1 MMIGQR
7 ESMKSILSR
16 FAGPFPSPKGTASV
30 PKEKAPVPKGRGW
43 NQKEKPPGF
52 AWGLGN
58 QNGISEEAASA
69 GAGADV
75 SSSFGFA
82 LPLTEK
88 SVTTMETFS

>member
-1 MMIGQR
+1 
-7 ESMKSILSR
+7 MKYINEE
-16 FAGPFPSPKGTASV
+16 GEPYKGIFEV
-30 PKEKAPVPKGRGW
+30 PEKVTYKR
-43 NQKEKPPGF
+43 
-52 AWGLGN
+52 LGN

-88 SVTTMETFS
+88 SATTMETFS

>member
-1 MMIGQR
+1 M
-7 ESMKSILSR
+7 
-16 FAGPFPSPKGTASV
+16 
-30 PKEKAPVPKGRGW
+30 PKEKAPARKGQR
-43 NQKEKPPGF
+43 
-52 AWGLGN
+52 LGN

-69 GAGADV
+69 GAGADA

>member
-1 MMIGQR
+1 
-7 ESMKSILSR
+7 MKSILSR
-16 FAGPFPSPKGTASV
+16 FAGPSPSS
-30 PKEKAPVPKGRGW
+30 RG
-43 NQKEKPPGF
+43 NVNDSIYRGKREYAKRKSPRALPG
-52 AWGLGN
+52 GLGN

-69 GAGADV
+69 GAGADA